1 MAVIPLHP
9 DLMFQTKSV
18 PKMGRAV
25 RINVSDVGLP
35 DIDGREA
42 VLNLAQERFQ
52 GADHHAHG
60 QLQRAVASA
69 PRGRSKPRAELGGTA
84 LTSAPP

>member
-25 RINVSDVGLP
+25 RINVSILRPGPVWSALCDRP
-35 DIDGREA
+35 K
-42 VLNLAQERFQ
+42 Q
-52 GADHHAHG
+52 GALLIRTYLKIEG
-60 QLQRAVASA
+60 GSRSA
-69 PRGRSKPRAELGGTA
+69 IKGG
-84 LTSAPP
+84 